1 MNRLP
6 ALLGGFALFSAVF
19 LGCGGDDLVLP
30 GDGTPAQLEIT
41 DGDGQPGLPNL
52 ALPESLEVRVLD
64 SRGSALPGQTV
75 TFQPETEASG
85 ARVVPE
91 NATTRDDGKARA
103 LWVLGPSSGTQR
115 VVAQVVRGEEFE
127 PLVVTFNARVSAA
140 GASRMAAAEG
150 NGQTGP
156 VGNLLPGQLL
166 VLITDEFG
174 NPVAGVPVDW
184 EAQDGTVDPTSS
196 VTGADGRAGTSWT
209 LGPSAGAQTVVA
221 SSPQLEGSR
230 VEFTATARSGNPNSL
245 VRVSGDGQSA
255 AAGTEL
261 PNALVVRLV
270 DEAGNGV
277 PDRPVSWV
285 VASGGGSV
293 APATSTTDEA
303 GRASTS
309 WTVGA
314 GANTLNAVVSGV
326 GVVGF
331 TATGTSGGGGG
342 GGGGGAS
349 TPTRMEFRVQPSDT
363 EEGETMSPSVQVA
376 VLDQAGNL
384 VTDREFPIKLELLD
398 DRGRVRAEGTAR
410 TRSGV
415 ATFTIRLSRDGEYRL
430 RASTDGL
437 PSVESDRFEVE
448 DD

>member
-1 MNRLP
+1 
-6 ALLGGFALFSAVF
+6 
-19 LGCGGDDLVLP
+19 
-30 GDGTPAQLEIT
+30 
-41 DGDGQPGLPNL
+41 
-52 ALPESLEVRVLD
+52 
-64 SRGSALPGQTV
+64 
-75 TFQPETEASG
+75 
-85 ARVVPE
+85 
-91 NATTRDDGKARA
+91 
-103 LWVLGPSSGTQR
+103 
-115 VVAQVVRGEEFE
+115 VAQVVRGEEFE